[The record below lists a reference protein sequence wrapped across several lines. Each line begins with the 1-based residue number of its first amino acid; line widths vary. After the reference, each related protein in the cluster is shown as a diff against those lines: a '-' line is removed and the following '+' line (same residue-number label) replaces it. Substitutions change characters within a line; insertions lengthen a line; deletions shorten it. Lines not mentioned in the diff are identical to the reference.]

1 MSVVQ
6 IKPTTQQVEDQ
17 RKKALKNPKT
27 ATVPLPKKP
36 AKPAP
41 EPKPAAE
48 LICVGEEI
56 THETIAQFI
65 REHAGGQPLNVRV
78 VPCDN
83 VLLEEERPVPFFRE
97 KTYTDKGVRYADL
110 MDHLRGVHGNNTLSA
125 IRAAGAKRGTSAAKN
140 LMTWML
146 INGGQSR
153 NSKTWGTSFIKLVVA
168 K

>member
-17 RKKALKNPKT
+17 REKAMKNPKT
-27 ATVPLPKKP
+27 ATVPLPKKT

-83 VLLEEERPVPFFRE
+83 VLL
-97 KTYTDKGVRYADL
+97 
-110 MDHLRGVHGNNTLSA
+110 
-125 IRAAGAKRGTSAAKN
+125 
-140 LMTWML
+140 
-146 INGGQSR
+146 
-153 NSKTWGTSFIKLVVA
+153 
-168 K
+168 

>member
-1 MSVVQ
+1 M
-6 IKPTTQQVEDQ
+6 
-17 RKKALKNPKT
+17 
-27 ATVPLPKKP
+27 
-36 AKPAP
+36 
-41 EPKPAAE
+41 
-48 LICVGEEI
+48 
-56 THETIAQFI
+56 
-65 REHAGGQPLNVRV
+65 RV

-110 MDHLRGVHGNNTLSA
+110 MDHLRGVNGNNTLSA